1 MSDELQK
8 KRDKMAKFLTEA
20 EMKPIIPSGG
30 YFMLADYTKLASK
43 LGDAIDQEKPG
54 ATKDYKF
61 VYYMTKKKGI
71 QGIPPSA
78 FYSNEHKQLGE
89 NFVRFVKLFTV

>member
-1 MSDELQK
+1 
-8 KRDKMAKFLTEA
+8 MAKFLTEA